1 MNIQKTCE
9 LTEERCNKSHS
20 GSDKLKIIL
29 GFLSLIIMAG
39 QGIQLSN
46 AAPKEPVSNLE
57 GVVYVVSNDPVDNGN
72 AILGYR
78 RDHAGSL
85 TPLPGSP
92 FLTGGKGYATK
103 EKEFGLPHFG
113 PFDLDQ
119 NIIVNSEHTR
129 LFATNGGSDT
139 IAVFD
144 IQPDGGLTA
153 VKGSPFPSGG
163 KNPVSLAL
171 AGDKLY
177 VVNKNEDPERDMTKT
192 KPNYTGFSVNKN
204 GKLTPIPNSTIELS
218 TASRSPTQALL
229 VRDKF
234 IFDGDFGRFP
244 LASRVAMWGEDI
256 KKDTPSMIRSFKIN
270 PNGTLTQHAP
280 TPAPPG
286 AFEGGLDVDNDGEP
300 DPLMFGLQ
308 AHPKEPLIYVSMVSS
323 ARLAVF
329 KYDNDGKLTFVRL
342 VPNKGELIC
351 WIKIN
356 SAGTRAYTTNN
367 GDNTVS
373 VYDLANPAN
382 PVEIQTLKLKGDGHP
397 YQMDLDSTEA
407 FLHIVKHRT
416 FPETPI
422 GKGSELNVLKIKSD
436 GTLEEVSSSPE
447 TLPVRD
453 DLLAR
458 PQGVVA
464 L

>member
-1 MNIQKTCE
+1 MTILKSQISIERKREKNYFHDNAKT
-9 LTEERCNKSHS
+9 
-20 GSDKLKIIL
+20 IIGL
-29 GFLSLIIMAG
+29 FMLVLLAT
-39 QGIQLSN
+39 QDIQLGH
-46 AAPKEPVSNLE
+46 ATPKKPHSDLAD
-57 GVVYVVSNDPVDNGN
+57 VVYVVSNDPVKSGN

-78 RDHAGSL
+78 RDQSGNL
-85 TPLPGSP
+85 VPLPGSP

-119 NIIVNSEHTR
+119 NIIVNNEQTR

-144 IQPDGGLTA
+144 IQPDGGLIA

-171 AGDKLY
+171 AGNKLY
-177 VVNKNEDPERDMTKT
+177 VVNKNEDPLRDMTQT
-192 KPNYTGFSVNKN
+192 KPNYTGFRVSND
-204 GKLTPIPNSTIELS
+204 GRLTPIPNSTIEL
-218 TASRSPTQALL
+218 TPASRSPTQALL

-244 LASRVAMWGEDI
+244 LASRVAMWGEEI
-256 KKDTPSMIRSFKIN
+256 KRDTPSMIRSFKIN
-270 PNGTLTQHAP
+270 HNGTLTQHAP
-280 TPAPPG
+280 IPAPSG
-286 AFEGGLDVDNDGEP
+286 AFEGGLDVDDDGES

-329 KYDNDGKLTFVRL
+329 KYDNDGKLSFVRL
-342 VPNKGELIC
+342 VPNKGQLIC

-356 SAGTRAYTTNN
+356 KEGTRAYTTNN

-373 VYDLANPAN
+373 VYDLADPTNPI
-382 PVEIQTLKLKGDGHP
+382 EIQTLKLKGDGHP
-397 YQMDLDSTEA
+397 YQMDLDSSEE

-422 GKGSELNVLKIKSD
+422 GKGSELNVLKIKLD
-436 GTLEEVSSSPE
+436 GTLEEVASSPE
-447 TLPVRD
+447 VLPVRD

>member
-9 LTEERCNKSHS
+9 LTERSCNKSHS

-29 GFLSLIIMAG
+29 GFLSLIISSL
-39 QGIQLSN
+39 GIHVSH
-46 AAPKEPVSNLE
+46 AAPKDTVSNLE

-78 RDHAGSL
+78 RDHQGNL

-92 FLTGGKGYATK
+92 FYMGGKGYATN
-103 EKEFGLPHFG
+103 EKEYGLPHFG

-119 NIIVNSEHTR
+119 NIIVNSGQTR

-144 IQPDGGLTA
+144 IQSNGGLVA

-171 AGDKLY
+171 AGNKLY

-192 KPNYTGFSVNKN
+192 KPNYMGFWVDKN
-204 GKLTPIPNSTIELS
+204 GKLTPIPNSKIELS
-218 TASRSPTQALL
+218 TSSRSPTQVLL
-229 VRDKF
+229 ARDKF

-270 PNGTLTQHAP
+270 PNGTLKQHAP
-280 TPAPPG
+280 IPAPPG
-286 AFEGGLDVDNDGEP
+286 AFEGGLDVDNDDEP

-308 AHPKEPLIYVSMVSS
+308 AHPKEPLVYVSMVSS

-329 KYDNDGKLTFVRL
+329 KYDDEGQLSFLRL
-342 VPNKGELIC
+342 VPNKGQLIC

-356 SAGTRAYTTNN
+356 QAGTHAYTTNN

-373 VYDLANPAN
+373 VYDLADPTN

-397 YQMDLDSTEA
+397 YQMDLDSSEE

-447 TLPVRD
+447 ILPVRD